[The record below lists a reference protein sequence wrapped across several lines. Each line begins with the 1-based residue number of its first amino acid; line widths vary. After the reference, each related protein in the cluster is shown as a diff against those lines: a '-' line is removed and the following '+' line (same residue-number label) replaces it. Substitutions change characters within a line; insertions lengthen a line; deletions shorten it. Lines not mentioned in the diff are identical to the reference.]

1 MKRSIYYL
9 LFFGLLLS
17 ACFSVK
23 FITGYDQVLDQTVNE
38 MKKEFN
44 LHFIKLSRTIQDN
57 DPNNQKF
64 ENFQNYYDNLEAD
77 LITIRDRTKFLDGK
91 AQIVKMQVLKLDSAF
106 HVFINLHKGGLPDR
120 PGDDRH
126 DQRDAINSSIDAIVI
141 LQEAL
146 KTTGKSNQ

>member
-1 MKRSIYYL
+1 MKRHYYL
-9 LFFGLLLS
+9 LLLWGTLLS
-17 ACFSVK
+17 ACFTVR
-23 FITGYDQVLDQTVNE
+23 FITGYDQVLDETVNQ

-44 LHFIKLSRTIQDN
+44 VHFIKLARAIQDN

-64 ENFQNYYDNLEAD
+64 ENFQDYYDNLEAD

-91 AQIVKMQVLKLDSAF
+91 AKIVKDQVANLDSTF
-106 HVFINLHKGGLPDR
+106 RIFISLHKAGMPDR

-126 DQRDAINSSIDAIVI
+126 DQRDAVNRAIDAVVI